1 MPSDG
6 YRRYMSSALTKL
18 FIPKQ
23 TSVVAREGKG
33 GSGGAG
39 AAVCHADCRGRK
51 LVVVMA
57 PHSMSYWSEDTRD
70 TQTERVGEKET
81 EAEAGVSDGLRVWRL
96 PVVIEYLARHR
107 CCCCRLHTSLSLHAG
122 ALARSRGTATLTWQ
136 RSRSRNRTR
145 NRSSCQSQ
153 GKRCVQ
159 AHVCVCASMCCVC
172 VCAWVFEF

>member
-1 MPSDG
+1 M
-6 YRRYMSSALTKL
+6 
-18 FIPKQ
+18 
-23 TSVVAREGKG
+23 KG
-33 GSGGAG
+33 ERGEAT
-39 AAVCHADCRGRK
+39 VECHADCRGRK

-70 TQTERVGEKET
+70 TQTETGRERET
-81 EAEAGVSDGLRVWRL
+81 KTEAGVSDGLRVWRL
-96 PVVIEYLARHR
+96 PVVIEYLARCCHR

-159 AHVCVCASMCCVC
+159 AHVCVRVCGCVC
-172 VCAWVFEF
+172 VCMRGCLSFEFPFMHFSCHATVNGGVLSRVYQ